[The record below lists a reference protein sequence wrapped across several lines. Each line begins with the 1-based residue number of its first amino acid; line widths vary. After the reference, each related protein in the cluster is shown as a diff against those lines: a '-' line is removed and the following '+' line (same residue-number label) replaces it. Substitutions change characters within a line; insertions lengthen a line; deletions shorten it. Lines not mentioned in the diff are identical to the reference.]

1 MASKYTDFFDS
12 SRSTKPK
19 REGKLE
25 TPKFESPK
33 FEDRYALPEDIK
45 RKEEIKKEF
54 KDYLTHKEE
63 GFDRGYVAPPFEVS
77 KVPSPY
83 YGFNKPK
90 PKKKRLHDYGKLKN
104 KMTKKASDYIILES
118 FSTPELESAW
128 NHQSEKGKSLT
139 EPAEEK
145 QVSSQSFERPRR
157 EKAVRTHGLHRTLE
171 SIMNEEQSGNNN
183 SKRNVPGY
191 FNNK

>member
-12 SRSTKPK
+12 SRTSRPK
-19 REGKLE
+19 YEGKLE
-25 TPKFESPK
+25 TPKFDRPK
-33 FEDRYALPEDIK
+33 FENRYSLPEDIK

-63 GFDRGYVAPPFEVS
+63 GFDRGYVPPPFEAS

-83 YGFNKPK
+83 YGFKKPK
-90 PKKKRLHDYGKLKN
+90 TQEKKVVDYTRLKN
-104 KMTKKASDYIILES
+104 NMTKKSTEFIILET
-118 FSTPELESAW
+118 FSTPQLEAAW
-128 NHQSEKGKSLT
+128 KSHIENNDPKRSHSVNSHKHT
-139 EPAEEK
+139 EALNKTRK
-145 QVSSQSFERPRR
+145 QKVIRS
-157 EKAVRTHGLHRTLE
+157 HGLHRTLE

-191 FNNK
+191 FNDK